1 MKEDKI
7 VFTPA
12 DFIEEMKKENRPE
25 IIVWD
30 DAGLWLHKPDT
41 IEKIIEDATKL
52 FNKFNE
58 AMEAPDLM
66 WTSSYSALR
75 KLHIENMYLI
85 GLLQLFSRIEA
96 LTKEK

>member
-25 IIVWD
+25 IFVWD
-30 DAGLWLHKPDT
+30 DAGSFLHSPDT
-41 IEKIIEDATKL
+41 IEKIIEDANKL
-52 FNKFNE
+52 VNNFHD
-58 AMEAPDLM
+58 AMKAPDLM
-66 WTSSYSALR
+66 LTSSYSALR
-75 KLHIENMYLI
+75 KLHIGNMYLI